1 MFTKVVSFFTKEIEI
16 PIVFKRSFL
25 IIFFS
30 YLTFCGALIKIYLP
44 GTPVPFTL
52 QNLMLFISIYYLNS
66 KEVGLSQALYILA
79 GYIGLPVF
87 ATGLTGMTAF
97 IGPTAG
103 YLLGFIIAGMFIS
116 YIYNKYN
123 NRKSQRKFFGIFFIF
138 MFGAFL
144 ILLFGTLHLAFIYG
158 IGLEKAI
165 AIGFLPFLITDTL
178 KVIIASA
185 LYKVLK

>member
-1 MFTKVVSFFTKEIEI
+1 MFTKVVSLFTREIEI
-16 PIVFKRSFL
+16 PLVFKRNFL
-25 IIFFS
+25 ILFFS

-44 GTPVPFTL
+44 ISPVPFTL
-52 QNLMLFISIYYLNS
+52 QNLILFISVYYLNS
-66 KEVGLSQALYILA
+66 KEVGLSQTLYILA

-87 ATGLTGMTAF
+87 AAGLTGMAAF

-116 YIYNKYN
+116 YIYN
-123 NRKSQRKFFGIFFIF
+123 RKKERNFWGVFFIF
-138 MFGAFL
+138 MTGAL
-144 ILLFGTLHLAFIYG
+144 IILLSGTLHLAFVYG
-158 IGLEKAI
+158 MGLKKAI
-165 AIGFLPFLITDTL
+165 IIGFLPFLITDTL